1 MDLKQM
7 FHTLQFMAHAQSV
20 LRHRIKSRKVSAVLV
35 EDGPDKGAIWHFGE
49 PVKEQRALENG
60 SAWADLSHLEIVA
73 IKGEDRLTWL
83 HALTTQHHEQLQAG
97 QWQEALILDP
107 RGHIEYQFL
116 VVDDGDTVFL
126 VLDPGYKETLIEY
139 LNKMKF
145 MLRVDVRDA
154 TSEFAVLR
162 APGAITDLGGP
173 YALVPRSEL
182 DDMRKVFNESATQ
195 AGTWALDA
203 MRVAAGRIRIGFDTD
218 HKSIPNELGVLNKSV
233 HMAKGCYRGQETVA
247 KIYNLGNPPRRLVLL
262 HLDGSVVTSPAK
274 GTDVL
279 NGEVRVGFIGTVA
292 RHHELGTI
300 ALAVIKRNT
309 PVEAQLEVDGIPA
322 IQQVIVPA

>member
-1 MDLKQM
+1 M
-7 FHTLQFMAHAQSV
+7 
-20 LRHRIKSRKVSAVLV
+20 SAVLV
-35 EDGPDKGAIWHFGE
+35 EDGPDEGAIWHFGE

-60 SAWADLSHLEIVA
+60 IAWADLSHLDIVA

-83 HALTTQHHEQLQAG
+83 HALTTQHHEQLQPG
-97 QWQEALILDP
+97 VWQEALILDP
-107 RGHIEYQFL
+107 QGHVQYQFL
-116 VVDDGDTVFL
+116 LVDDGDSVFL

-139 LNKMKF
+139 LNTMKF

-154 TSEFAVLR
+154 SGEYAVLR
-162 APGAITDLGGP
+162 APGAQTDLGGP
-173 YALVPRSEL
+173 FALVPRGEL
-182 DDMRKVFNESATQ
+182 DEMRKVFSENATQ

-203 MRVAAGRIRIGFDTD
+203 MRVAAGRIRIAFETD

-262 HLDGSVVTSPAK
+262 HLDGSVVTSPAQ
-274 GTDVL
+274 GTDVM